1 MIVVQPGVHV
11 PCEYTVIVFLFDLLG
26 EEGEDFYF
34 TSKSL
39 ITLPAATLHVLVVNR
54 VAWSL
59 CLWLRRRVQSSLP
72 NHTIAIW
79 TYELRTTKNYWPTP
93 NSISQLNNYVSISEY
108 KLTTFEWG
116 RSPCTTQI
124 EKCNSNPVKWP
135 HFDSVTLSAFT
146 NNEVKVTIGEM

>member
-54 VAWSL
+54 VA
-59 CLWLRRRVQSSLP
+59 
-72 NHTIAIW
+72 
-79 TYELRTTKNYWPTP
+79 
-93 NSISQLNNYVSISEY
+93 
-108 KLTTFEWG
+108 
-116 RSPCTTQI
+116 
-124 EKCNSNPVKWP
+124 
-135 HFDSVTLSAFT
+135 
-146 NNEVKVTIGEM
+146 